1 MSARLGPPR
10 AAWVGAIQETLMSAV
25 HTPRPSDLL
34 VRGWQDHGAVC
45 GHADPEASPGA
56 APEVADIFRA
66 YGEAYRA
73 THRLSGQ
80 QLRVMQAIETC
91 HTAAL
96 RATWRSAT
104 GVAPRLYAT
113 TRGAIVTVP
122 RVKPWPSCAGSKH
135 ASRSCETFP
144 ISMAS

>member
-1 MSARLGPPR
+1 MSARLGPPQ

-25 HTPRPSDLL
+25 HTPMPSDLL
-34 VRGWQDHGAVC
+34 VRRRQDHGAVC

-66 YGEAYRA
+66 YGDAYRA

-91 HTAAL
+91 RTSAL
-96 RATWRSAT
+96 GGHLAQCDRC
-104 GVAPRLYAT
+104 
-113 TRGAIVTVP
+113 GAQVVRYHSCTDSSQLLHVP
-122 RVKPWPSCAGSKH
+122 YIP
-135 ASRSCETFP
+135 
-144 ISMAS
+144 